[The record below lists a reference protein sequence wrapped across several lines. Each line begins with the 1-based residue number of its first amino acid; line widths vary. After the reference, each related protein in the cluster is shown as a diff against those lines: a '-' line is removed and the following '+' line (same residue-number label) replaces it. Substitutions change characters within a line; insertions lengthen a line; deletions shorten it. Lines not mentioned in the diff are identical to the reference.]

1 MEHEREMVERR
12 ANYYDGAEL
21 FLEIS
26 IVLCSIA
33 LLAEAKLFWQL
44 SFISSILGVCVA
56 LLGFLGLH

>member
-1 MEHEREMVERR
+1 MEHERDIVERR

-33 LLAEAKLFWQL
+33 LLAEAKAILEALFY
-44 SFISSILGVCVA
+44 
-56 LLGFLGLH
+56 